1 MLRSAVDATAHEQRL
16 LKPAERST
24 PENMP
29 GAPYNDAYPVGVQ
42 LKPYPHV
49 PSDLRADGRR
59 HDDPVG
65 YALAREQRG
74 RERIIAEETVKIV
87 REQVAQCYQREG
99 VNHYQNCKHLTKQY
113 YDLITAPGFGILQPG
128 KE

>member
-1 MLRSAVDATAHEQRL
+1 
-16 LKPAERST
+16 
-24 PENMP
+24 MP

-113 YDLITAPGFGILQPG
+113 YELITAPGFGILQPG

>member
-1 MLRSAVDATAHEQRL
+1 
-16 LKPAERST
+16 
-24 PENMP
+24 MP

-65 YALAREQRG
+65 YALARE
-74 RERIIAEETVKIV
+74 
-87 REQVAQCYQREG
+87 
-99 VNHYQNCKHLTKQY
+99 
-113 YDLITAPGFGILQPG
+113 
-128 KE
+128 